1 MGMTGADIAQMEQ
14 LERTL
19 SQEAQNVA
27 ELQKRIT
34 NTLGATTWTGPAAE
48 RFKQEWA
55 ENFAKALTTLSNA
68 LGQNAAAVKNRTEAF
83 RAAAG

>member
-19 SQEAQNVA
+19 SQESGAVK
-27 ELQKRIT
+27 ELQTRIT
-34 NTLGATTWTGPAAE
+34 NTLNSTNWTGPAAE
-48 RFKQEWA
+48 RFKQEWN
-55 ENFAKALTTLSNA
+55 ENFSRALNTLSDA

>member
-19 SQEAQNVA
+19 SQESQAVK
-27 ELQKRIT
+27 ELQQRIH
-34 NTLGATTWTGPAAE
+34 NTLMSTNWTGPAAD
-48 RFKQEWA
+48 RFKQEWS
-55 ENFAKALTTLSNA
+55 ENFSKALNTLSDA